1 MPKTQ
6 TANTNLQIFL
16 QQGLAVITEL
26 WSLKTKNWVTSVCV
40 ADIDN
45 DHDSEIIAGT
55 RDGRVYTLTRSGDV
69 RWPRIIGTK
78 QWVGTVATIPQR
90 EKKSLESKDSGARI
104 LAGTRDGRIYGLDKD
119 GKTLAGNGERF
130 SFNVDT
136 GRADDQKHEPDAYW
150 FQSEQ
155 AIRQVLIN
163 PACPNEIFIASEDR
177 CVYLFDAESGE
188 VCWRFPTNDW
198 VRAIFLYDIN
208 GDGEVEVLVG
218 SKDKYLY
225 VLNSDGKCIAKQR
238 MEHSI
243 YSVCAADI
251 DNDGCVEILVGTDDK
266 ELIALDAD
274 LAVLWRQSFEN
285 RLLALQVVDIGEG
298 CRIIAGSEDKH
309 IYFLDAKGRVIWR
322 HNVDSR
328 VLSIY
333 AADIDLDGQIEV
345 LVGSEDRLHFFRV
358 NLVKDLVKKIR
369 RSYQALG
376 RPAPP
381 SLTLLPHD
389 ERLLLQDILQED
401 LKEHQMLK
409 QVTLKHVEVL
419 IDKSEYVFALADL
432 LRLQQQKVQV
442 LWRRSD
448 CGHIRSIC
456 FGDISGDARREVIWG
471 TGEGD
476 LYASTNIGRMLW
488 KLPLGEE
495 ILSVQAG
502 YVNRGRWEE
511 AVVCS
516 SDHHLYIVSGVAGT
530 WGQLKPDPRVRH
542 THFIDKWMTSLHVS
556 AAIPQEPGE
565 IITGSAEKQIKIYD
579 CSDLDEPVKIIDTP
593 QGIETLY
600 AHTPKEGDFPEIVAG
615 GISNTVYTYTRSGKL
630 LWEYTTR
637 DRVRTVCV
645 KDIDGD
651 DQVEIVI
658 GSEDRNVH
666 VLNSKGRLKWRYY
679 LPHSVLSIDAID
691 ADHDGKIELFLG
703 CADGYLY
710 VLNRD
715 GEFLWKYRTTDR
727 IRVVKVEDIDDDGNV
742 EIALGAGDQL
752 EILQVVDQRQV
763 KMYIDQCWKGLL
775 QGQREQEVI
784 SSLLEQT
791 DAYLRAFA
799 LRNLAE
805 LHDLHI
811 FDFFEKYSKDSAI
824 EVRKELIPL
833 VMKAYQC
840 DPQYACRLLNQFTAD
855 PNEEMRRIFVEQ
867 IQRLI
872 DQDWEAGFDYLEGLA
887 QNSNRFVR
895 RAVLRQLYHLID
907 RSNAPYNDK
916 ILQVLLTAAQ
926 DRESDWIK
934 QESGRTL
941 AHFLDSHHGDLLINL
956 FHCIS
961 QGIKPDILLQIVTNA
976 KTPVVQQLF
985 AAFVSLIDR
994 LDDANALERIEWVT
1008 NALKEVKS
1016 FKFGKDTWLIYEEL
1030 RRLFRT
1036 RTLSDIADYHCHLI
1050 INELTPENLHALI
1063 VLRICQKLGMVTRL
1077 LRIYLKREGLNDR
1090 LSSLLEAS
1098 STIESLHKFIERE
1111 YATDFNDIPTAR
1123 LPDHRAFEL
1132 LLRRWREIVFAQL
1145 SELRGCAELQVDLKT
1160 RCMPYEEQVGIGL
1173 SITNTGRSSANNV
1186 KVSILYNDSFA
1197 VVGKN
1202 SFETEIIFAQE
1213 EAHTEFCIR
1222 PREHTRMLSMN
1233 FEIIYDD
1240 AETIMKTIIK
1250 NDQLEFQP
1258 ERHEFKLIPNPYST
1272 GTPTRDSKMFYGR
1285 KKDIEFLKDNL
1296 TRAEAQTVM
1305 VLYGQRRTGKTT
1317 LLQHLKR
1324 SAALEPHIPILVDMQ
1339 KEVYQISANRFFH
1352 NLAYY
1357 IFNELCKRDIAV
1369 DKPRRA
1375 DFDHDPI
1382 FAFNVFLDEVEEHLV
1397 DRRII
1402 ILIDEFEVLEAQV
1415 KKGKLE
1421 PELYEYLRSLMQTR
1435 NINFL
1440 LSGIHTIKQLTGEYR
1455 SVFFNMAL
1463 HHHLARLSPKSAIG
1477 LITGPVVGNLEYE
1490 PYAIEK
1496 IRDLTADQ
1504 PYLIHL
1510 VCRSLVDHCNEKRK
1524 AYATINDVNTVLRD
1538 VMQTGRFHFGWLWD
1552 TLSAEART
1560 VLSLLAEGGR
1570 EEGRALSL
1578 LEIEEFCRHYR
1589 IPFKKEQVVTALRE
1603 LTEAD
1608 AIEKLASDPRDLTD
1622 TRYRISVG
1630 LLRQWLLQE
1639 KKLEQMLF

>member
-1 MPKTQ
+1 VPKIQ
-6 TANTNLQIFL
+6 TTNTNLQSFL
-16 QQGLAVITEL
+16 QQGLAVMTEL
-26 WSLKTKNWVTSVCV
+26 WSFKTKNWVTSVCV
-40 ADIDN
+40 EDIDN
-45 DHDSEIIAGT
+45 DHDSEIIVGT

-69 RWPRIIGTK
+69 RWLRIIGTK
-78 QWVGTVATIPQR
+78 QWVGTVASIPQG
-90 EKKSLESKDSGARI
+90 EKKNIENKDSGVRI
-104 LAGTRDGRIYGLDKD
+104 FAGTRDGRVYGLDKD
-119 GKTLAGNGERF
+119 GKTLARNGERF
-130 SFNVDT
+130 SFNINT
-136 GRADDQKHEPDAYW
+136 GRADDERREPNTYW

-155 AIRQVLIN
+155 AIRQILVN
-163 PACPNEIFIASEDR
+163 PACPNKLLIGSEDR
-177 CVYLFDAESGE
+177 CVYLFDTESDKE
-188 VCWRFPTNDW
+188 CRKFPTNDW

-208 GDGEVEVLVG
+208 GDGEVETLVG

-225 VLNSDGKCIAKQR
+225 ILNGDGQCIAKQR

-251 DNDGCVEILVGTDDK
+251 DNDDCVEILVGTDDK
-266 ELIALDAD
+266 ELIALDAN
-274 LAVLWRQSFEN
+274 LAVRWRQSFEN
-285 RLLALQVVDIGEG
+285 RLLALQAVDMEEG

-345 LVGSEDRLHFFRV
+345 LAGSEDRLHFFRV

-376 RPAPP
+376 RPAPAA
-381 SLTLLPHD
+381 LTTLSHA

-401 LKEHQMLK
+401 LKEHLMLK

-419 IDKSEYVFALADL
+419 MDKSEYIFALADL
-432 LRLQQQKVQV
+432 LRLQQRKVQV

-448 CGHIRSIC
+448 CGHIRSLC
-456 FGDISGDARREVIWG
+456 FGDISGDSRREVIWG

-476 LYASTNIGRMLW
+476 LYAFTNVGRMLW

-502 YVNRGRWEE
+502 YVSRGRWEE
-511 AVVCS
+511 VVVCS
-516 SDHHLYIVSGVAGT
+516 SDHHLYIVNGVAGT
-530 WGQLKPDPRVRH
+530 QGQLKLEPKIRH

-556 AAIPQEPGE
+556 AAIRQGPGE
-565 IITGSAEKQIKIYD
+565 IIIGSAEKQIKIYD
-579 CSDLDEPVKIIDTP
+579 RSNLHEPMKTIDTP

-600 AHTPKEGDFPEIVAG
+600 ANTPKEGDFPEIVAG
-615 GISNTVYTYTRSGKL
+615 GINNTVYAYTRSGKL

-637 DRVRTVCV
+637 DRVRAVCV

-651 DQVEIVI
+651 DQVEIII

-679 LPHSVLSIDAID
+679 LPHSILSIDAID
-691 ADHDGKIELFLG
+691 AENDGKVELFLG

-727 IRVVKVEDIDDDGNV
+727 ISVVRVEDIDDDENV
-742 EIALGAGDQL
+742 ALGAGDQL
-752 EILQVVDQRQV
+752 EVLQVVDQQQV
-763 KMYIDQCWKGLL
+763 RMWIDKCWKEML
-775 QGQREQEVI
+775 QGQQEREVI
-784 SSLLEQT
+784 YSVLEQT

-799 LRNLAE
+799 LRKLAE
-805 LHDLHI
+805 LHDSHI
-811 FDFFEKYSKDSAI
+811 FDFFEKYAKDSAI

-833 VMKAYQC
+833 VMNAYRRN
-840 DPQYACRLLNQFTAD
+840 PQYARRLLNQFTAD
-855 PNEEMRRIFVEQ
+855 PNEEMRRLFVEQ
-867 IQRLI
+867 IQHLI

-895 RAVLRQLYHLID
+895 RAVLRQLHHLID
-907 RSNAPYNDK
+907 RSNARYNDK

-941 AHFLDSHHGDLLINL
+941 AHFLDSHHDNLLITL
-956 FHCIS
+956 FDCIS

-976 KTPVVQQLF
+976 KTSVVQQLF
-985 AAFVSLIDR
+985 AAFVPLIDT
-994 LDDANALERIEWVT
+994 LDDANALEYIEWAT

-1030 RRLFRT
+1030 RRLFCI
-1036 RTLSDIADYHCHLI
+1036 RTLSDIADYHCQLV

-1063 VLRICQKLGMVTRL
+1063 VSRICQELGTVTRW

-1098 STIESLHKFIERE
+1098 NKIELLDGFIERE
-1111 YATDFNDIPTAR
+1111 YATNFSDIPTAR

-1132 LLRRWREIVFAQL
+1132 LLSRWREIVFAQL
-1145 SELRGCAELQVDLKT
+1145 SKLGGRAELQVDLKT
-1160 RCMPYEEQVGIGL
+1160 RYMPYEEQVGIGL
-1173 SITNTGRSSANNV
+1173 SVTNTGRSLAKNV
-1186 KVSILYNDSFA
+1186 KVSLLHNDSFT
-1197 VVGKN
+1197 VVGKK

-1213 EAHTEFCIR
+1213 EAHAEFFIR
-1222 PREHTRMLSMN
+1222 PRGYTRALSMN

-1240 AETIMKTIIK
+1240 AEKIIK

-1258 ERHEFKLIPNPYST
+1258 ERHEFNFIPNPYST
-1272 GTPTRDSKMFYGR
+1272 GTPTHDSKMFYGR
-1285 KKDIEFLKDNL
+1285 EKDIAFLTDNL
-1296 TRAEAQTVM
+1296 KRVEAQTVM

-1317 LLQHLKR
+1317 LLLHLKR
-1324 SAALEPHIPILVDMQ
+1324 STALDPHIPILVDMQ
-1339 KEVYQISANRFFH
+1339 TESLGISISRLLRNIAYAIAKEFRKRGIPVTPPHSDEFERDPTFT
-1352 NLAYY
+1352 
-1357 IFNELCKRDIAV
+1357 FNT
-1369 DKPRRA
+1369 
-1375 DFDHDPI
+1375 
-1382 FAFNVFLDEVEEHLV
+1382 FLDEAEEQLLG
-1397 DRRII
+1397 RKII
-1402 ILIDEFEVLEAQV
+1402 VLIDEFEILETLVQE
-1415 KKGKLE
+1415 GKLKQ
-1421 PELYEYLRSLMQTR
+1421 ELFWYLRGLMQHR
-1435 NINFL
+1435 ESINFL
-1440 LSGIHTIKQLTGEYR
+1440 LSGTHTIKQLTGEYW
-1455 SVFFNMAL
+1455 SVFFHIAL
-1463 HHHLARLSPKSAIG
+1463 HHRLSRLSSESAIG
-1477 LITGPVVGNLEYE
+1477 LITDPVADNLEYE

-1510 VCRSLVDHCNEKRK
+1510 ICRSLVDHCNEKRK
-1524 AYATINDVNTVLRD
+1524 TYATINDVNTVLRD
-1538 VMQTGRFHFGWLWD
+1538 VMQTGHFDWLWD
-1552 TLSAEART
+1552 GLSAEART

-1578 LEIEEFCRHYR
+1578 LEIEKICRHYR
-1589 IPFKKEQVVTALRE
+1589 IPFEEEQVDIAFDE

-1608 AIEKLASDPRDLTD
+1608 VIEKIVGASRELTD
-1622 TRYRISVG
+1622 TRYKISVG

-1639 KKLEQMLF
+1639 KPLKQVLF